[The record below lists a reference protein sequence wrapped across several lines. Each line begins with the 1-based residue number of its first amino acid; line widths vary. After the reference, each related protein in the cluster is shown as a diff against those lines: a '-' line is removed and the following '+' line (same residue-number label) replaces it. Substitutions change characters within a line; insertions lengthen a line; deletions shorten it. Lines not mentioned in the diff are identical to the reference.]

1 MACSWRPYG
10 MLRVTDLPLTIA
22 SILRAGRGGEHMSAS
37 LWHSKFIAGGASG
50 AYSGVYN
57 NV

>member
-1 MACSWRPYG
+1 

-22 SILRAGRGGEHMSAS
+22 SILHAGRGGEHMSAS